1 MRGSGPEGGEGQGLE
16 IKVKE
21 KEVGQLE
28 PGQETLSGVGDVDK
42 VPKIVEFEP
51 NINVG
56 EK

>member
-1 MRGSGPEGGEGQGLE
+1 LE